1 MTEETPLNPRGAV
14 RSTRRGTEL
23 WYADALGDERAEE
36 LGTPVVHHAA
46 ELVGLVRGLDAEQR
60 RVVLDAVLDSVV
72 AQQQGSTRIPAPPAF
87 ARIVQSGALDAIV
100 GRTETSYRP
109 LLLTNGWLYHQRTLH
124 YERALAET
132 ISERLSDLYGNAP
145 DQASVDGAISQI
157 RAAPTRSRSG
167 EAMELSEEQIDAVR
181 RAAQLSMTV
190 VTGGPGTGKTS
201 IVVSLLR
208 VLVRL
213 GVEPERIAL
222 AAPTGKAAN
231 RLGESIDGQLRTID
245 DEADASLEQ
254 LAAPSTLHR
263 LLRYSGSKGRF
274 RRDETDPIPA
284 DWVIVDEA
292 SMIDLILMERLAR
305 CVRPDAHLVLL
316 GDVEQLPSV
325 ETGTVLRDLIPAGDD
340 ERPDEHVVR
349 LRKSFRMDP
358 RDPAGRSILTLA
370 GAVKDGDPEA
380 VRSAT
385 SADAPGVEFEDVAEH
400 YRAFLLDFVDE
411 WFRCKITAADAFD
424 RLTRQTYRLEDGQ
437 FAAEQLDDVATLFS
451 HFERFRILCLTRVFA
466 TGANALNEAF
476 HLRMVRRA
484 PVEGIPDF
492 VAGEP
497 VLMLRNDYDRGLFNG
512 DQGLVLRVDTGD
524 EIRLAAVFGDADGFR
539 AHHLSGLAGQLAH
552 AWAMTVHKSQGSEF
566 DEVTLVLP
574 EEEIPLL
581 SRELLYT
588 ALTRA
593 RKAVRVI
600 GPSELFA
607 LGVGRAIERWS
618 GLAERILVTSPER

>member
-1 MTEETPLNPRGAV
+1 MTEEMPLNPQGAV
-14 RSTRRGTEL
+14 RVSRRRGTL
-23 WYADALGDERAEE
+23 WYDDALSDERGEE
-36 LGTPVVHHAA
+36 LGASVVHHAA
-46 ELVGLVRGLDAEQR
+46 ELVGLVPELHEGERQ
-60 RVVLDAVLDSVV
+60 VVLDAVLDSLV
-72 AQQQGSTRIPAPPAF
+72 AQQQGSTRIPAPADF
-87 ARIVQSGALDAIV
+87 ARLVQTGKLDPIV
-100 GRTETSYRP
+100 GRTESSYRP
-109 LLLTNGWLYHQRTLH
+109 LVLANSWLYHQRTLH
-124 YERALAET
+124 YERSLAET
-132 ISERLSDLYGNAP
+132 ISERFARLTDHAPDGGELERAITAIREQPTRLKSGDAMQLSD
-145 DQASVDGAISQI
+145 
-157 RAAPTRSRSG
+157 
-167 EAMELSEEQIDAVR
+167 EQIDAVR

-213 GVEPERIAL
+213 GVEAEQIAL

-231 RLGESIDGQLRTID
+231 RLGESIEAQLRTID
-245 DEADASLEQ
+245 DEADDALEH

-263 LLRYSGSKGRF
+263 LLRYSGAQGRF
-274 RRDETDPIPA
+274 RRDESDPIPA
-284 DWVIVDEA
+284 RWVIVDEA
-292 SMIDLILMERLAR
+292 SMIDLILMDRLAR
-305 CVRPDAHLVLL
+305 CVRSDAHLVLL

-325 ETGTVLRDLIPAGDD
+325 ETGTVLRDLIPREGEGRADD
-340 ERPDEHVVR
+340 HVVR

-358 RDPAGRSILTLA
+358 SDPAGRAILTVA
-370 GAVKDGDPEA
+370 GAVKDGDADA
-380 VRSAT
+380 VRQA
-385 SADAPGVEFEDVAEH
+385 AAGDQPGVEFTDVDEN
-400 YRAFLLDFVDE
+400 YRAYLLDFVDD
-411 WFRCKITAADAFD
+411 WFARKITATADFD
-424 RLTRQTYRLEDGQ
+424 RLAGQRYVLEDGR
-437 FAAEQLDDVATLFS
+437 FVDEQLDDVRALFE

-484 PVEGIPDF
+484 PVEGVPDF
-492 VAGEP
+492 LAGEP

-524 EIRLAAVFGDADGFR
+524 EIRQAAVFPDEGGFR

-566 DEVTLVLP
+566 DQVTLVLP
-574 EEEIPLL
+574 EEELPLL

-593 RKAVRVI
+593 RRAVRVV

-607 LGVGRAIERWS
+607 LGVGRSVQRWS
-618 GLAERILVTSPER
+618 GLAERIIG